1 MRNRQRI
8 DKRSGKN
15 YSKTIKLYANGNK
28 FWSFRILFISAG
40 LHADLSTW
48 FCTENAISNYMYPK
62 KRANISVGE
71 EFSCLGTVVLPRTL
85 QESWSQGI
93 HAVIYKCKVI
103 NCIKTLY
110 CIFILQGHVELTLK
124 FMISTTINLIDI
136 SV

>member
-1 MRNRQRI
+1 MGISFDHSDPFSFQLAYTQIYPRDFAQKMPLVI
-8 DKRSGKN
+8 TCVQKN
-15 YSKTIKLYANGNK
+15 
-28 FWSFRILFISAG
+28 
-40 LHADLSTW
+40 
-48 FCTENAISNYMYPK
+48 
-62 KRANISVGE
+62 RANISVGE